1 MAWRG
6 LRDRWREA
14 RAESADAEPGSEAS
28 EAGEGQGEASAGPA
42 PPDPVRAPDAVAR
55 LAVWREV
62 LGTWWVVLSAG
73 IAATAVAAFQLGWR
87 VPGLGRIAD
96 ERWVALLLV
105 LATLVAGVL
114 EGSHRAVAER
124 EREVRERREELER
137 LIRMPQRR
145 LAQAKYHL
153 YRDAFMC
160 AQIVGFLTMAR
171 MDASAVTPE
180 TALAIERSWGSAFLE
195 RCRRMFGAGRL
206 GEVFSQR
213 IGGSFPPPREQ
224 ATAVYAGLA
233 DFLRLMAERITEH
246 DLDPAYLQGRDA
258 EPERDGGEPPG
269 VV

>member
-1 MAWRG
+1 
-6 LRDRWREA
+6 
-14 RAESADAEPGSEAS
+14 
-28 EAGEGQGEASAGPA
+28 
-42 PPDPVRAPDAVAR
+42 
-55 LAVWREV
+55 
-62 LGTWWVVLSAG
+62 VLSAG
-73 IAATAVAAFQLGWR
+73 IAAIAVAAFQLGWKL
-87 VPGLGRIAD
+87 PGLGRIVD

-114 EGSHRAVAER
+114 EGSHRAVARR

-137 LIRMPQRR
+137 LIRIPQRR

-153 YRDAFMC
+153 YRDAFTC

-171 MDASAVTPE
+171 MEASAVTPE
-180 TALAIERSWGSAFLE
+180 TALAIERSWGSGFLE

-224 ATAVYAGLA
+224 APAVYAGLA
-233 DFLRLMAERITEH
+233 DFLRLMAERITER
-246 DLDPAYLQGRDA
+246 DLDPAYLQGREV
-258 EPERDGGEPPG
+258 EPARDGGESPG